1 MRRPLAILGLAA
13 VALTL
18 WTGPSFAHANLESSD
33 PAQGVAL
40 DTAPD
45 HVRLTFTE
53 PPDPSP
59 RISSIEV
66 LNAAGSPVQEGD
78 VRPVA
83 GDRRS
88 LQVSLPR
95 DLPDG
100 VYTVSWSVFSTT
112 DGHQSR
118 AAFAFGVG
126 VDPTSIVVDPG
137 AGAVT
142 TPGPSPIG
150 VAGKTMLY
158 VGLVLL
164 LAAGAL
170 GLAVFGGEVPGGAAL
185 LWTASAAAIVGAGL
199 TAVGEASAGDVSLD
213 ALLGSE
219 TGTPLVRLA
228 VGVIVTAACAS
239 FATAARSRATLGL
252 LAAAASATM
261 LIRVTGGHAAAS
273 VPQVLLQWAHFTAIG
288 VWIGGLAL
296 MAIRLRGRRGSPPVG
311 EIRRFSSIAGW
322 SLLVVVLTGSLRALD
337 ELGGFDG
344 WRRLFDGSY
353 GVTLAIKVA
362 LAAALIALGAAN
374 RYRGI
379 PAIERGDRPATLT
392 TALRAEVVLTAGL
405 LILTSVLTSFPPQEP
420 AAPAEPAGPT
430 NVVVTGSDFAT
441 TMRVRLTITPG
452 TVGPNA
458 FRVDVT
464 DFDSGEPLPLTA
476 VSLRFEPEGAS
487 SVGTSTLSLREV
499 GGGWQA
505 EGSQLALSGPW
516 RITVVA
522 QGADGAE
529 EIPLEVRPRL
539 EQTVSV
545 LHTPGQPDITT
556 IDLPSGAR
564 FQVFLDPAEPGPSQ
578 LHVTAFDAQGQELPL
593 ASAVFLGAGPD
604 VAPAKL
610 HARHLTPGH
619 FIVDVDLT
627 PGEWTFDVRATTEA
641 GDTLL
646 ASFTQTIGD
655 AG

>member
-1 MRRPLAILGLAA
+1 MRRAFAILGLAA

-18 WTGPSFAHANLESSD
+18 RTGPAFAHANLESSD
-33 PAQGVAL
+33 PAQGAAL

-45 HVRLTFTE
+45 HVLLTFTE

-66 LNAAGSPVQEGD
+66 LNAAGSPVQEGG

-88 LQVSLPR
+88 LQVALPP

-126 VDPTSIVVDPG
+126 VDPTTIVVDPG
-137 AGAVT
+137 AGVIT
-142 TPGPSPIG
+142 TPGPSPVG
-150 VAGKTMLY
+150 VAGKAALY
-158 VGLVLL
+158 AGLALL

-170 GLAVFGGEVPGGAAL
+170 GLAVFGGEIPGGSAL
-185 LWTASAAAIVGAGL
+185 LWAASATAIVGAGL

-219 TGTPLVRLA
+219 TGTPLIRLA
-228 VGVIVTAACAS
+228 VGVIVAAACAS

-252 LAAAASATM
+252 LAAAASAVM
-261 LIRVTGGHAAAS
+261 LIRVSGGHAAGS
-273 VPQVLLQWAHFTAIG
+273 VPQVLLQWAHFTAVG

-311 EIRRFSSIAGW
+311 EIRRFSWIAGW

-337 ELGGFDG
+337 ELGGSDA

-362 LAAALIALGAAN
+362 LAAALIALGAVN

-392 TALRAEVVLTAGL
+392 TVLRAEVVLAAGL
-405 LILTSVLTSFPPQEP
+405 LILTGVLTSFPPQEP

-430 NVVVTGSDFAT
+430 NVVATGSDFAT

-452 TVGPNA
+452 TVGPNT
-458 FRVDVT
+458 FRADVT

-476 VSLRFEPEGAS
+476 VTLRFEPGGAS

-499 GGGWQA
+499 GAGWQA
-505 EGSQLALSGPW
+505 QGSQLALSGPW
-516 RITVVA
+516 RVTVVA
-522 QGADGAE
+522 QGPDGAQ

-545 LHTPGQPDITT
+545 LRTPGQPDITT
-556 IDLPSGAR
+556 IDLPGGAR

-578 LHVTAFDAQGQELPL
+578 LHFTAFDAQGRELPL
-593 ASAVFLGAGPD
+593 ASAVFLGEGPD

-610 HARHLTPGH
+610 RARHLTPGH

-646 ASFTQTIGD
+646 ASFAQTIGD